1 MNGPATKLGV
11 NGPCNFYY
19 GKRECLIES
28 RRTGVLFLF
37 FFAEIFLSFS
47 DNILKKKG
55 KQLSETYL

>member
-28 RRTGVLFLF
+28 RSTGVLYLF

-47 DNILKKKG
+47 DNIKNKG
-55 KQLSETYL
+55 KQLS